1 MLTASLVIYH
11 NRQEDIDKLLSCVLC
26 SPIDKLYII
35 DNSRNDLYRVLEQR
49 SDKIRYIHSEN
60 VGYGSAHNIAIRESI
75 RIGATYHVVLNP
87 DIYFDPG
94 TIEEL
99 EKYMT
104 ANPDVGQIM
113 PKVFYPNGELQYL
126 CKMVPT
132 PMDLIFKRF
141 LPTRL
146 TRKSMHKFQLRFTG
160 YNKIMNVPYLSGCF
174 MMFRVTAFEKV
185 GLFDERFFMYPEDID
200 ITRRMH
206 EHYKTVFYPN
216 VSIVHAHAAASKTNM
231 KMLKIHIV
239 NMIKYFNKWGWM
251 FDKKRREINKQLL
264 NELNYK

>member
-1 MLTASLVIYH
+1 
-11 NRQEDIDKLLSCVLC
+11 
-26 SPIDKLYII
+26 
-35 DNSRNDLYRVLEQR
+35 LEQR

-87 DIYFDPG
+87 DIYFNPG

-160 YNKIMNVPYLSGCF
+160 YDKIMNVPYLSGCF
-174 MMFRVTAFEKV
+174 MMFRVAAFEKV

-206 EHYKTVFYPN
+206 EHYRTVFYPN

-264 NELNYK
+264 KELNYK